1 MLAMGALS
9 LDWHISASS
18 EVSPVSEVIPRRA
31 LTLEA
36 VASEAGVSR
45 ATVSRVVNGGNRVSA
60 STQVVVERAIK
71 RLGYTPNRAARSL
84 VTRRTDSVGLVIPE
98 PTAHIFGD
106 PFFPR
111 LVRGISEILSQGDL
125 QLVLLTPQSPSDED
139 RLRRYLTGGHLDGVM
154 LVSLHGQDPLAEF
167 LRTSAVP
174 VVVGG
179 RPPSG
184 AEVSFV
190 DVDNVGGAR
199 SAVRHL
205 IDRGR
210 RRIATLTGPPDM
222 AVAADRLEGYRLA
235 LSAGG
240 LAGDRSLELSGEF
253 DRETALAR
261 TAEMLR
267 RHPDVDAIFAGSDPM
282 AVGALQAVRQ
292 AGRSVPGDVAI
303 VSFDDSALALSAEPP
318 LSSVRQP
325 IEEMGREMARLLTR
339 MVTFRDRVARR
350 VILATELVVRAS
362 SGG

>member
-1 MLAMGALS
+1 M
-9 LDWHISASS
+9 
-18 EVSPVSEVIPRRA
+18 VSEVLAKPA
-31 LTLEA
+31 STLEA
-36 VASEAGVSR
+36 VALEAGVSR
-45 ATVSRVVNGGNRVSA
+45 ATVSRVVNGGNRVSPA
-60 STQVVVERAIK
+60 TRAVVEGAIQ

-98 PTAHIFGD
+98 PTGHIFGD

-111 LVRGISEILSQGDL
+111 LVRGISDILSQGDL
-125 QLVLLTPQSPSDED
+125 QLVLLTPQSPSDLE
-139 RLRRYLTGGHLDGVM
+139 RLTRYLAGGHLDGVL
-154 LVSLHGQDPLAEF
+154 LVSLHGQGPLPAF
-167 LRTSAVP
+167 LATSTIP
-174 VVVGG
+174 TVVGG
-179 RPPSG
+179 RPPAG

-205 IDRGR
+205 VEHGR
-210 RRIATLTGPPDM
+210 RRIATLTGPLDM

-235 LSAGG
+235 LADGG
-240 LAGDRSLELSGEF
+240 LPVDRGLELSGDF
-253 DRETALAR
+253 DRETALHR
-261 TAEMLR
+261 TADLLR
-267 RHPDVDAIFAGSDPM
+267 RHPDVDAIFAASDPM
-282 AVGALQAVRQ
+282 AIGALQALRA
-292 AGRSVPGDVAI
+292 AGRSVPDDVAI
-303 VSFDDSALALSAEPP
+303 VSFDDSALALSAEPS